1 MHSRLRRSCEW
12 GGEGGGDRKES
23 CKMWAK
29 AEAARGRSSARLLC
43 LRLGDIGQVG

>member
-1 MHSRLRRSCEW
+1 MLAGF
-12 GGEGGGDRKES
+12 GGAVSGAGRVGETRKES

-43 LRLGDIGQVG
+43 LLLGDIGQVG